1 MRSFSIEQKAN
12 GKFTVDHIYLML
24 AVLAFII
31 VGFIAIN
38 QFVVLVF

>member
-1 MRSFSIEQKAN
+1 MRPFSIEHKAN

-24 AVLAFII
+24 AILAFII

-38 QFVVLVF
+38 QFMVSI